1 MNREA
6 VREEQRLARSQ
17 IRRDLFSI
25 NSRHCTVWKCKEN
38 DVSALRSSGRVQNFE
53 TAAPG
58 ADARFASRI
67 EPANYAN
74 SAVPEIQGVC
84 STLCAEPHYCAC
96 FSLQPTEIGVFV
108 AVNTRSQILP
118 ANAFGVNCL
127 AYEGWNSLSRAPIY
141 RRYPSARRGNGEC
154 GETTDAKTNW
164 QRTGPG
170 SMNFHFVVQT
180 EARHLDG

>member
-17 IRRDLFSI
+17 IRRDLFAI

-58 ADARFASRI
+58 ADARFATRI
-67 EPANYAN
+67 EPDNYAN
-74 SAVPEIQGVC
+74 SALPEIQGVC
-84 STLCAEPHYCAC
+84 STLCAEPDYCAC

-108 AVNTRSQILP
+108 AVNTRSQIYSPMRSELIAWLTQDGIRCREHRFIVVIRQP
-118 ANAFGVNCL
+118 GEETANAAKRLTQKQIGSELV
-127 AYEGWNSLSRAPIY
+127 
-141 RRYPSARRGNGEC
+141 RG
-154 GETTDAKTNW
+154 
-164 QRTGPG
+164 R
-170 SMNFHFVVQT
+170 
-180 EARHLDG
+180 